1 MGRERLRRERIG
13 VGGRLT
19 RPCSGLARGPEQVCR
34 ARRRL
39 ERIRSKV
46 QRVRNHDAGRRG
58 TGDEQPPAPQPLS
71 SLPSLLS
78 FSAQRRD
85 MTGHSRVR
93 CYSKF
98 TLWTLPFSFKYTH

>member
-13 VGGRLT
+13 VGVPIDTSLLR
-19 RPCSGLARGPEQVCR
+19 AGPEQVCR